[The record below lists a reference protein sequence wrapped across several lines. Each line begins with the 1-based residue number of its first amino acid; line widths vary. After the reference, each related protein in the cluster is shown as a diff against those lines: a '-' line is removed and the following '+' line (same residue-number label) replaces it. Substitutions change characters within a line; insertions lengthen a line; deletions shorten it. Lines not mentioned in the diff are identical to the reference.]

1 MADRLTQL
9 QDCVNELANQMCNSI
24 GVLQQFAPPCGFDG
38 TDFENLEQEENAHL
52 FAKLIASTAKDID
65 VLIDSLPNEESSQE
79 LQTESMKGLENA
91 NQDAAK
97 QMEVI
102 VNEGQKLLER
112 VQFALEDI
120 GKTQVLASNLNDKK
134 EFLS

>member
-38 TDFENLEQEENAHL
+38 TDFETLEQEENARL
-52 FAKLIASTAKDID
+52 FAELIAKTAKDID
-65 VLIDSLPNEESSQE
+65 VLIDSLPSEESSQE
-79 LQTESMKGLENA
+79 IQTESMRVLENF
-91 NQDAAK
+91 NQESSK

-112 VQFALEDI
+112 VQYALEDI
-120 GKTQVLASNLNDKK
+120 GKTQIVASRLNIDKK
-134 EFLS
+134 D